1 MDIKAKI
8 EELVDKIKNDKDIKD
23 EFKKDP
29 VAVVEKLAGVDIPE
43 DKIDEV
49 VDAIKAKVKLDDIGD
64 KLGGIGD
71 KIGGLFGKKD

>member
-1 MDIKAKI
+1 MDIKEKI

-23 EFKKDP
+23 EFMKDP

-64 KLGGIGD
+64 VLGGLGD